1 MAPDDAERRGAT
13 GERGPTG
20 ATGAPGRLVST
31 PMLKG
36 RPLELQIVLRF
47 LIVASI
53 IAGTTL
59 LGLQGKIDT
68 AAVTAIYGA
77 ALGYATGAIDE
88 SLTRTYERLQAK
100 RIEALTP
107 DEIHPTDTRP
117 S

>member
-1 MAPDDAERRGAT
+1 MEGGADT
-13 GERGPTG
+13 PPRP
-20 ATGAPGRLVST
+20 PRT

-36 RPLELQIVLRF
+36 RPLELQIILRF
-47 LIVASI
+47 VVVLSI
-53 IAGTTL
+53 IVGTTI
-59 LGLQGKIDT
+59 LGFQGKIDT

-107 DEIHPTDTRP
+107 EEIHPTDTDVP
-117 S
+117 PPQALT